1 MKAITVTA
9 LMALVVAIPF
19 FVTKKAQVALIRHSE
34 TGNQHAETGNQ
45 HDEDLKYDIDDFLT

>member
-1 MKAITVTA
+1 
-9 LMALVVAIPF
+9 MALVVAIPF